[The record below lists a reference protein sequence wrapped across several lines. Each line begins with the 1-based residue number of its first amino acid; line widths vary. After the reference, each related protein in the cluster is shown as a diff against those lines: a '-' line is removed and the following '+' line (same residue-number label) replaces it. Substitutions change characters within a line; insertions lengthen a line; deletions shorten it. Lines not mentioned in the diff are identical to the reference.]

1 MADLLGLQLPEDAKF
16 GITYFVSIAL
26 PARTLFRVLPHIGL
40 ATLAKS
46 SDY

>member
-1 MADLLGLQLPEDAKF
+1 MANLLGLWPPEDAKL
-16 GITYFVSIAL
+16 GIAYFVSIAL
-26 PARTLFRVLPHIGL
+26 PARVILRVLPHIGL